1 MQLREL
7 HPKVFFLET
16 WQALDAEAAEERRA
30 RSAAG
35 RGYDYRPLIAF
46 VFGTIF
52 IVLMESYGMP
62 DDFRRLVLAMQ
73 AEPFD
78 ATDFWTQLYHSPYWE
93 LYNHLYWAGWRVLG
107 FLLLPMLIIKATG
120 QRLRDQGLSTKGF
133 FEHLWFYVLAL
144 VVVLGCVVAVSYT
157 ESYSSYYPFHRQAHR
172 SWVDLLSWEI
182 AYLLQFLSLEFFFRG
197 WWLSATKAMMGSHAI
212 YAMIVP
218 YVMIHIGKPTS
229 ETFSAILA
237 GIFLGTLA
245 MRTKSIWSG
254 FLIHVSVAW
263 AMDLAALL
271 QTTGLPERW
280 AQPPTPF

>member
-7 HPKVFFLET
+7 HPKRFFLES
-16 WQALDAEAAEERRA
+16 WLALDAEAEQQRRERA
-30 RSAAG
+30 AAG
-35 RGYDYRPLIAF
+35 LGYDYRPLIAF

-52 IVLMESYGMP
+52 LVLMESYGMP
-62 DDFRRLVLAMQ
+62 DDFRRMVLAMQ

-78 ATDFWTQLYHSPYWE
+78 ATDFWTQLYNSRYWE

-107 FLLLPMLIIKATG
+107 FLVLPMIVIKATG
-120 QRLRDQGLSTKGF
+120 QKIRDQGLSTKGF
-133 FEHLWFYVLAL
+133 REHLGFYVLAL
-144 VVVLGCVVAVSYT
+144 AVVLTCVVAVSFT
-157 ESYSSYYPFHRQAHR
+157 ESYSSYYPFHRQAHE
-172 SWVDLLSWEI
+172 SWVDLLSWEF

-197 WWLSATKAMMGSHAI
+197 WWLSASKTMLGSNAI
-212 YAMIVP
+212 FAMIVP
-218 YVMIHIGKPTS
+218 YVMIHIGKPTT

-245 MRTKSIWSG
+245 MRTRSIWSG

-280 AQPPTPF
+280 GQPPSPF